1 MNTLTGRMNYYA
13 SLPRIYVREE
23 DENGESFKTR
33 FTISIEFPDE
43 YIDEI
48 WRKSIS
54 VKAFLYSERIKL
66 SKKMLSK
73 IIFGRERIKNILDT
87 KVCGYQNGNTFTIE
101 VDANKYSSKIGGIEE
116 GILEGLFKAFPNVF
130 KNYL

>member
-23 DENGESFKTR
+23 DENGEFFKTR

-48 WRKSIS
+48 WRKSIR
-54 VKAFLYSERIKL
+54 VKDFLYSERIKL
-66 SKKMLSK
+66 SKKMLGE
-73 IIFGRERIKNILDT
+73 IIFDREKIEE
-87 KVCGYQNGNTFTIE
+87 FTIK
-101 VDANKYSSKIGGIEE
+101 VDANKYSSKIGSIEE
-116 GILEGLFKAFPNVF
+116 GILDGLFKAFPNVF